1 MGAFGVYALCMIRYS
16 NTSIFGVVDEK
27 PSIYQANG
35 KNVLDVTLFNQA
47 LQTLFARLRAKA
59 ASGNSLK
66 KFATGNQSAGVETV
80 YAIVQCTPDLSEGQ
94 CSSCLLD
101 LFRMITNCCDGN
113 VKGKI
118 GAKLIRPSCNLR
130 WEIGKFFNGTLEIL
144 PSPPPPQISSPT
156 SLPAPAQGRPWI
168 VINSL
173 PNFYFDVLI

>member
-173 PNFYFDVLI
+173 LHFDFDVLI